1 MTLHSWRLPALF
13 SSVCLAR
20 AAALSVLCLFAVAPV
35 AAAQEWARFRGVNGA
50 GVSDLEIPATWT
62 EADYNWRV
70 ELPGIG
76 HSSPVLW
83 GDKIF
88 LTSAVEESAER
99 IAMCVSATDGKILWQ
114 KHYPSK
120 VHAKHLRNSFA
131 SPTPAVDDRQA
142 YFSWSSPE
150 EYTLL
155 ALDHEGN
162 EKWRRNLGPYVSQH
176 SAGPSPMIYGDNV
189 ILGND
194 QDGDSSLVA
203 VDRATGNIQWQTP
216 RTSEAVSYATPCVL
230 KRAGQPEELIF
241 LSGAHGVSGV
251 DPKSGKTNW
260 ELDVFDKRTCA
271 SPVLVN
277 GLILGSCGSGA
288 GGNYVAAVRPGSV
301 DGATPPSE
309 AWRITDSAPY
319 VPTIVAKGDLAF
331 LWSDKGVVMCVK
343 ATQEAGKVLWKQR
356 VGGNFSGSPIIVGDK
371 VMAIAEDGEV
381 VVLAAAEEYKLLAK
395 NPLGE
400 DSRSTPSVAGGKLYL
415 RTYKHLI
422 SLGGKK

>member
-1 MTLHSWRLPALF
+1 MRLPPRLQF
-13 SSVCLAR
+13 LIGLYLLVCSDAGI
-20 AAALSVLCLFAVAPV
+20 AHS
-35 AAAQEWARFRGVNGA
+35 QEWSRFRGVNGA
-50 GVSDLEIPATWT
+50 GVSDANIPAAWT
-62 EADYNWRV
+62 EADYNWKA

-88 LTSAVEESAER
+88 LTSALEDTAER
-99 IAMCVSATDGKILWQ
+99 IAMCLSAKDGKLLWQ

-120 VHAKHLRNSFA
+120 VHPKHLRNSFA
-131 SPTPAVDDRQA
+131 SPTPAADDRQA
-142 YFSWSSPE
+142 YFAWSSPD
-150 EYTLL
+150 EYTFL
-155 ALDHEGN
+155 ALDHDGN
-162 EKWRRNLGPYVSQH
+162 EKWKLNLGPYVSQH

-203 VDRATGNIQWQTP
+203 VDRETGNIQWQTP
-216 RTSEAVSYATPCVL
+216 RTSREVSYATPCVL
-230 KRAGQPEELIF
+230 KRDGRPEELIF

-251 DPKSGKTNW
+251 DPKTGKTNW
-260 ELDVFDKRTCA
+260 EIDVFDKRTCA

-288 GGNYVAAVRPGSV
+288 GGNYVAAVKPGSA
-301 DGATPPSE
+301 DGTTPAAE

-343 ATQEAGKVLWKQR
+343 ATPESGKVLWKQR

-371 VMAIAEDGEV
+371 LMAIAEDGEV
-381 VVLAAAEEYKLLAK
+381 VVLAVAEEYKLLAK

-400 DSRSTPSVAGGKLYL
+400 DSRSTPSVADGRLYL

>member
-1 MTLHSWRLPALF
+1 MTLPARQLLLTGF
-13 SSVCLAR
+13 
-20 AAALSVLCLFAVAPV
+20 CLFVWS
-35 AAAQEWARFRGVNGA
+35 AATITHGQEWTRFRGANGT
-50 GVSDLEIPATWT
+50 GVSDANIPATWT
-62 EADYNWRV
+62 EDDYNWKV

-88 LTSAVEESAER
+88 LTSALEETAER
-99 IAMCVSATDGKILWQ
+99 IAMCVSAKDGKILWQ

-120 VHAKHLRNSFA
+120 VHPKHLRNSFA
-131 SPTPAVDDRQA
+131 SPTPAVDDHQA
-142 YFSWSSPE
+142 YFAWSSPE
-150 EYTLL
+150 EYTFL

-162 EKWRRNLGPYVSQH
+162 EKWKLNLGPYVSQH
-176 SAGPSPMIYGDNV
+176 SAGPSPMIYGKMV
-189 ILGND
+189 VLGND

-203 VDRATGNIQWQTP
+203 VDRATGNIEWQTP
-216 RTSEAVSYATPCVL
+216 RTSEFVSYATPCVL
-230 KRAGQPEELIF
+230 KRDGQPEELIF

-251 DPKSGKTNW
+251 DPKTGKTDW
-260 ELDVFDKRTCA
+260 EIDVFDKRTCA
-271 SPVLVN
+271 SPVLVG

-288 GGNYVAAVRPGSV
+288 GGNYVAAVKPGSA
-301 DGATPPSE
+301 DGKTPPAE

-331 LWSDKGVVMCVK
+331 LWSDKGVAMCVK
-343 ATQEAGKVLWKQR
+343 VTPEDGKVLWKQR
-356 VGGNFSGSPIIVGDK
+356 VGGNFSGSPIIAGDK
-371 VMAIAEDGEV
+371 LLAIAEDGEV
-381 VVLAAAEEYKLLAK
+381 VVLAAAEEYKLLGK

-400 DSRSTPSVAGGKLYL
+400 DSRSTPSVAGGRLYL